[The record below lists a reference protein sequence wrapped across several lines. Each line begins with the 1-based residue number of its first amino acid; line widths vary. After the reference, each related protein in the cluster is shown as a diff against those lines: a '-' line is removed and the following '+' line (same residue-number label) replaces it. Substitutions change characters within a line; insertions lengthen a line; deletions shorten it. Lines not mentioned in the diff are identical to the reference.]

1 MKFGFL
7 SLNTAIINLR
17 HKISAQWSNRGE
29 RQMAVTGINHINVR
43 TSDIKSS
50 AAFFEDVLGLR
61 FREIPLP
68 QGRTGCWLYDS
79 NDNPIIHLRLKEA
92 EGDSTGALDH
102 IALNSTNKTTVIGKL
117 EGRGIYYRLIDNLVS
132 DGLTQ
137 LFFTD
142 IHGITWELNFS

>member
-117 EGRGIYYRLIDNLVS
+117 EGRGIDYRLIDNLVS